1 MVDMSASSLFGAYD
15 ATVTGDEMIAPDGTI
30 RSTYRRL
37 HDAVAS
43 LSADEFRSRSASLTR
58 SYLDQGVTFD
68 YAGEERP
75 FPVDAVPRVIAAE
88 EWAFVSA
95 GVAQRVRTLE
105 ALLDDLY
112 TEQRVITDGVLP
124 RDVVSTSSAL
134 VEQMRGYRPP
144 NGVRLHVCG
153 IDLVRD
159 GAGGFRVL
167 EDNAR
172 IPSGVSYVLSNRRA
186 MLQTFPELFANRPV
200 RGVAEYP
207 RRLLKALRA
216 AAPDT
221 AGEEP
226 TIVVLTPGRYNSAY
240 FEHSLLARTM
250 GVELVE
256 ASDLLTRQDRI
267 YMRTTA
273 GLRRVDVIYK
283 RTDDDF
289 LDPEVFR
296 PDSMLGVPGIVRAVL
311 AGNVVIANAIGNG
324 IADDKLTYTY
334 IPDLIRYYLAEEPVL
349 PNVDTWRLEEP
360 ESLAEVLDRLDEL
373 VVKPV
378 DGSGGTGI
386 LIGPAATTQELDDMR
401 ECLVADPRGWIAQ
414 PLVQLSTIPTLAN
427 DRLEPRHVDLR
438 PFALNNGDGDVYVL
452 PGGLT
457 RVALAHGE
465 MIVNSSRGGGSKD
478 TWVLVADRPT
488 RVEVPTSTGA
498 IRVVEEHVGDEP
510 VDGGETAPGA
520 PGASAGSDPP
530 AAEEPPTV
538 TAAIPLIDAT
548 ELDETTQSQSVE
560 HPRTQEGS
568 DAQPHR

>member
-30 RSTYRRL
+30 RSTYRTL
-37 HDAVAS
+37 HEAVTS
-43 LSADEFRSRSASLTR
+43 LTADEFRSRSASLAR
-58 SYLDQGVTFD
+58 SYLDQGITFD
-68 YAGEERP
+68 YAGEEHP
-75 FPVDAVPRVIAAE
+75 FPIDAVPRVIAAE
-88 EWAFVSA
+88 EWAIVSA

-112 TEQRVITDGVLP
+112 TDQRVITDGVLP

-144 NGVRLHVCG
+144 NGVRLHVSG

-159 GAGGFRVL
+159 GTGGFRVL

-207 RRLLKALRA
+207 RRLLTALRA

-283 RTDDDF
+283 RTEDAF

-296 PDSMLGVPGIVRAVL
+296 QDSMLGVPGIVRAVL

-334 IPDLIRYYLAEEPVL
+334 VPDLIRYYLAEEPVL

-401 ECLVADPRGWIAQ
+401 ECLAADPRRWIAQ

-427 DRLEPRHVDLR
+427 GRLEPRHVDLR
-438 PFALNNGDGDVYVL
+438 PFALNNGEGDVYVL

-457 RVALAHGE
+457 RVALADGE

-488 RVEVPTSTGA
+488 RVEVPTSTGV
-498 IRVVEEHVGDEP
+498 IRVVEEQVGDEP
-510 VDGGETAPGA
+510 VDGGETTPGVS
-520 PGASAGSDPP
+520 GASASSDSP
-530 AAEEPPTV
+530 AAAEPPTV

-548 ELDETTQSQSVE
+548 ELDETTPSQSVE
-560 HPRTQEGS
+560 HRST
-568 DAQPHR
+568 

>member
-15 ATVTGDEMIAPDGTI
+15 ATVTGDEMLAPDGTI
-30 RSTYRRL
+30 RSTYRTL
-37 HDAVAS
+37 HEAVTS
-43 LSADEFRSRSASLTR
+43 LIADEFRSRSASLAR
-58 SYLDQGVTFD
+58 SYLDQGITFD

-75 FPVDAVPRVIAAE
+75 FPIDAVPRVIAAE
-88 EWAFVSA
+88 EWAIVSA

-112 TEQRVITDGVLP
+112 TDQRVITDGVLP

-144 NGVRLHVCG
+144 NGVRLHVSG

-207 RRLLKALRA
+207 RRLLTALRA

-334 IPDLIRYYLAEEPVL
+334 VPDLIRYYLAEEPVL

-427 DRLEPRHVDLR
+427 GRLEPRHVDLR
-438 PFALNNGDGDVYVL
+438 PFALNNGDDDVYVL

-457 RVALAHGE
+457 RVALADGE

-498 IRVVEEHVGDEP
+498 VRVVEEHVGDEP
-510 VDGGETAPGA
+510 VDGGETTPGA
-520 PGASAGSDPP
+520 RGASADSDPP
-530 AAEEPPTV
+530 AGEEPPTV

-548 ELDETTQSQSVE
+548 ELDETTQSQSVD
-560 HPRTQEGS
+560 HPSTQEGS